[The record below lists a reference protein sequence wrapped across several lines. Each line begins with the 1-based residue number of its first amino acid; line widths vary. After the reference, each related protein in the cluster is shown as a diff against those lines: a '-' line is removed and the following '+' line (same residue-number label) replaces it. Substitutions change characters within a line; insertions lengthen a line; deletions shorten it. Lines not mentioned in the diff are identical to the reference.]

1 MHYLFLSVA
10 GRSPVFGRRTDVCLV
25 DVFHPVGKEDIGY
38 DKEIELRNELPFLWR
53 VVVLEPTDLIP
64 FATLA

>member
-1 MHYLFLSVA
+1 M
-10 GRSPVFGRRTDVCLV
+10 FGRRTDVCLV